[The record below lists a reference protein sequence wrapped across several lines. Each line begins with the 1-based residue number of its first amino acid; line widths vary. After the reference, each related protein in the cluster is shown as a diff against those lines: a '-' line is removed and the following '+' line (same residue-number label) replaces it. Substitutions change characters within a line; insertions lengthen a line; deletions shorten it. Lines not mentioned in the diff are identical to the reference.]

1 MRAQRKKEKEEEEQK
16 GFDAIEAS
24 FLEKGLI
31 AAGSGRSM
39 GAKAIGEVHAHRERH
54 SAEREKTHRAE
65 FVTRE
70 NSRAAPKRAE
80 FTTAILSGKKRTKRN
95 QPTQQSKR
103 QDIDDPSKEKK
114 R

>member
-16 GFDAIEAS
+16 GFDAIEVS

-39 GAKAIGEVHAHRERH
+39 GAKAIGDVHAHRERH

-65 FVTRE
+65 FAARE
-70 NSRAAPKRAE
+70 NRQPPARRAE
-80 FTTAILSGKKRTKRN
+80 FITAISKKAKPKRN

-103 QDIDDPSKEKK
+103 QDVDDPNREKK